1 MGPSWGSKEQPF
13 HKSEH
18 SVDVERSLFSKTPIF
33 PNKSL
38 TFWLSGVQIGA
49 SWATPSWARFM
60 PEWDW
65 LQNPRMG
72 PAPNFSCAP
81 RIDIKSYR
89 NHIGSVSDRDRIG
102 SHRDRIGSGW
112 DRIGMGSMFFFW
124 CCPRHDLS
132 KYGDFGPQTRPKL
145 NFRGLRGQLLTQRG
159 FSPF

>member
-18 SVDVERSLFSKTPIF
+18 SVDVERSLFSKTSILLS
-33 PNKSL
+33 KSPH
-38 TFWLSGVQIGA
+38 FWLFGMQIGA
-49 SWATPSWARFM
+49 AWATASWARFM
-60 PEWDW
+60 PEWDR

-112 DRIGMGSMFFFW
+112 ADSDPIRSLTFMWRKSKTGAPPDMILISFCFFN
-124 CCPRHDLS
+124 R
-132 KYGDFGPQTRPKL
+132 Y
-145 NFRGLRGQLLTQRG
+145 
-159 FSPF
+159 